1 MFGEA
6 EFKEALKAYKQET
19 SSRGGGDAFTTL
31 RRKQVFFSDITNKE
45 GIDEQVRLFIT
56 LISTMDHDNYA
67 NRYVLQTFV
76 LDFCRYLDKD
86 FLFKIT
92 DGKTFF
98 SIKDDLKEF
107 TGEIYEANKKFTQ
120 SVGLYS
126 FEHLLQDYGAL
137 LKYVDKE
144 EIKKVEEIRPP
155 PPESQEGFGSFFEG
169 GKLW

>member
-19 SSRGGGDAFTTL
+19 SSKGGDTFTAL
-31 RRKQVFFSDITNKE
+31 RRKPVFFSDITDKE
-45 GIDEQVRLFIT
+45 GIDEQVRLFIS
-56 LISTMDHDNYA
+56 LISGMDHDNYA

-92 DGKTFF
+92 NGKTFF

-120 SVGLYS
+120 SVGLHS

-144 EIKKVEEIRPP
+144 EIKKEEEIQPAP
-155 PPESQEGFGSFFEG
+155 SESSEGFGSFFEG